1 MSENVSVGSAE
12 SAIQEGLDTSN
23 SSLESSKATR
33 DVTSWARKYFEKKE
47 VKKKDRK
54 TGEER
59 SVLSDVCTLPSEEN
73 PDRICGADYKHN
85 LSSGTKSITR
95 HLLNVHKSNPQIAAE
110 ILTLNLAKVLQKI

>member
-47 VKKKDRK
+47 VKIKTEKLVKKE
-54 TGEER
+54 T
-59 SVLSDVCTLPSEEN
+59 C
-73 PDRICGADYKHN
+73 
-85 LSSGTKSITR
+85 
-95 HLLNVHKSNPQIAAE
+95 SNI
-110 ILTLNLAKVLQKI
+110 